1 MLLFLCN
8 QINLVGQ
15 CQPWFQ
21 KDTFFSPSD
30 CVSCTCMLS
39 HVIFSDCRFSVTW
52 FSSFSTTL
60 LKDGNVSWVFK
71 PFKKGSLFH
80 DSGAFLNSEISS
92 AQVFENKWEFCSCV
106 KKKKENLGEGNYKYG
121 EDKQHDIKQP
131 MSHWRNKKW
140 YK

>member
-1 MLLFLCN
+1 MPCLCVDN
-8 QINLVGQ
+8 SHGSRRIH
-15 CQPWFQ
+15 
-21 KDTFFSPSD
+21 FSPSD

-39 HVIFSDCRFSVTW
+39 HVIFSDCRFSLTW

-106 KKKKENLGEGNYKYG
+106 KKKKKTGGRGITNMGKINNIILNNQWVTEEIKN
-121 EDKQHDIKQP
+121 DI
-131 MSHWRNKKW
+131 NK
-140 YK
+140 